1 MKPSVVAF
9 GDNVVDC
16 YTDQGTMY
24 PGGNTLNLSVYIQRF
39 GGNGAYI
46 GAVGDD
52 AAGRHI
58 YDALTAENVDV
69 TGLRVLPKES
79 TAFCLIGNRDGDR
92 EFLGAD
98 LGVSIIE
105 PERHD
110 LDHIARADA
119 VHSGRSSHVDAFLPA
134 FAVRSRLSFDFAV
147 IRNRDRIARIAPLC
161 YLASFSAGDLDD
173 AQAIAL
179 LEFALA
185 AGARNALVTRGK
197 DGAWLG
203 QGDQRHY
210 QPAVPTQAVDTLGA
224 GDTFIART
232 LFGLLIDEAPQK
244 ALAGAADAA
253 AKTCCHYGGFGHP
266 APLEVDR
273 SKARALDE
281 IYGPGETTP
290 A

>member
-24 PGGNTLNLSVYIQRF
+24 PGGNTLNLSVFIQRF
-39 GGNGAYI
+39 GGKGAYI

-52 AAGRHI
+52 PAGRHI
-58 YDALTAENVDV
+58 YDALVAESVDV
-69 TGLRVLPKES
+69 TGLRVLPTGS

-105 PERHD
+105 PELHD
-110 LDHIARADA
+110 LDHIAQADA
-119 VHSGRSSHVDAFLPA
+119 VHTGRSSHVDAFLPA

-147 IRNRDRIARIAPLC
+147 IRNRERIARIAPLC
-161 YLASFSAGDLDD
+161 YLASFSAGDLDG
-173 AQAIAL
+173 AKAIEL

-185 AGARNALVTRGK
+185 AGARNVLITRGK

-210 QPAVPTQAVDTLGA
+210 QLAVPTHAVDTLGA

-232 LFGLLIDEAPQK
+232 LFGLLMDETPEK
-244 ALAGAADAA
+244 ALAAA
-253 AKTCCHYGGFGHP
+253 ATAAAETCCHHGGFGHP
-266 APLEVDR
+266 TSLKVDR
-273 SKARALDE
+273 SKARALDQ